1 MNNNIDKIYTKKQQE
16 IYSEVGSRDWFM
28 LILHGAKR
36 SGKTQLNN
44 DLFLRELIRVRKIA
58 DMEGVEKPQYILAG
72 FSISTIYQNVLI
84 EISSKYGIDFKFD
97 KLGNFTL
104 CGVYVVQVGHGKVD
118 GLGRIR
124 GMTAYGA
131 YINEASL
138 ANEQVFDEIRS
149 RCSGKGAR
157 ILCDTNPD
165 NPEHWLKK
173 EYIDNPTDRILSYK
187 FTIFDNT
194 FLDKRYLQSTIET
207 TPAGM
212 FTERNI
218 YGNWVSGDGM
228 VYKDFDGQKHFID
241 DIKDYNFKKYI
252 AGVDWGYGHYG
263 AIVVFGVTD
272 DDKYIMIE
280 EHAKTGEEIDYW
292 VDIAKG
298 IKERYGNIPFYCDSA
313 RVEHIDRF
321 INEGLKAYLANKAVI
336 PGIEYVAT
344 LYKTNKLFIYK
355 PIAKRFSEEIYS
367 YVWSDRA
374 GADKVKEE
382 FDDVQDAIRYALYT
396 DKADGGIKTMSRKVL
411 GI

>member
-1 MNNNIDKIYTKKQQE
+1 MIRLKEIYTDKQIE
-16 IYSEVGSRDWFM
+16 ILRKTQSQDWFM
-28 LILHGAKR
+28 LINHGAKR
-36 SGKTQLNN
+36 SGKTVLNN
-44 DLFLRELIRVRKIA
+44 DLFLMELRRVRDIA
-58 DMEGVEKPQYILAG
+58 KTEGVDEPMYILAG
-72 FSISTIYQNVLI
+72 V
-84 EISSKYGIDFKFD
+84 SSKTIQNNILTELTNKYDIDFKFD
-97 KLGNFTL
+97 KHGSFKMFGVKIIQAFT
-104 CGVYVVQVGHGKVD
+104 GTIG
-118 GLGRIR
+118 GLGGIR

-138 ANEQVFDEIRS
+138 ARREVFDEIVS

-228 VYKDFDGQKHFID
+228 VYKDFDRDKHFID
-241 DIKDYNFKKYI
+241 DITDYRFKRYI

-263 AIVVFGVTD
+263 AIVVFGITED
-272 DDKYIMIE
+272 NDYIMIDE
-280 EHAKTGEEIDYW
+280 VAETQKEIDW
-292 VDIAKG
+292 WANEAK
-298 IKERYGNIPFYCDSA
+298 KLNEKYPRLVFYCDSA

-321 INEGLKAYLANKAVI
+321 INDGLDARLASKKVI
-336 PGIEYVAT
+336 EGIEQVAI
-344 LYKTNKLFIYK
+344 LYKACKLFIFE
-355 PIAKRFSEEIYS
+355 PVAKRFKEEIYS
-367 YVWSDRA
+367 YVWETNTTTDQI
-374 GADKVKEE
+374 KKEY
-382 FDDVQDAIRYALYT
+382 DDVMDAMRYAIYT
-396 DKADGGIKTMSRKVL
+396 DTKDGGGKIKTFR
-411 GI
+411 GDFI

>member
-1 MNNNIDKIYTKKQQE
+1 MTRLQEFYTDKQIE
-16 IYSEVGSRDWFM
+16 ILRKTQSQDWFM
-28 LILHGAKR
+28 LINHGAKR
-36 SGKTQLNN
+36 SGKTVLNN
-44 DLFLRELIRVRKIA
+44 DLFLMELRRVRDIA
-58 DMEGVEKPQYILAG
+58 KAEGVDEPMYILAG
-72 FSISTIYQNVLI
+72 V
-84 EISSKYGIDFKFD
+84 SSKTIQNNILTELTNKYDIDFKFD
-97 KLGNFTL
+97 KHGSFKMFGVKIIQAFT
-104 CGVYVVQVGHGKVD
+104 GTIG
-118 GLGRIR
+118 GLGGIR

-138 ANEQVFDEIRS
+138 ARREVFDEIVS

-218 YGNWVSGDGM
+218 YGNWVTGDGM
-228 VYKDFDGQKHFID
+228 VYKDFDREKHFID
-241 DIKDYNFKKYI
+241 DITEYRFKRYI

-272 DDKYIMIE
+272 DDRYIMIE

-298 IKERYGNIPFYCDSA
+298 IKNKYGNIPFYCDSA
-313 RVEHIDRF
+313 RMEHINRF
-321 INEGLKAYLANKAVI
+321 RREGVAAFKGDKAVI
-336 PGIEYVAT
+336 AGIECVAT
-344 LYKTNKLFIYK
+344 MYKSGKLLIYS
-355 PIAKRFSEEIYS
+355 PIAKRFKQEIYS
-367 YVWSDRA
+367 YVWSD
-374 GADKVKEE
+374 KVGDEAVKKE

-396 DKADGGIKTMSRKVL
+396 DSAKGKMITFSKRQL
-411 GI
+411 GV

>member
-1 MNNNIDKIYTKKQQE
+1 MKKKINKLLTKKQQE
-16 IYSEVGSRDWFM
+16 IYAEIGKKDWFM

-44 DLFLRELIRVRKIA
+44 DLFLKELIRVRKIA
-58 DMEGVEKPQYILAG
+58 DMEGVEIPQYILAG
-72 FSISTIYQNVLI
+72 FSKSTIYQNVLI
-84 EISSKYGIDFKFD
+84 ELSSKYGIDFKFD

-131 YINEASL
+131 YVNEASL

-157 ILCDTNPD
+157 VLCDTNPD

-173 EYIDNPTDRILSYK
+173 KYLDNPTDRIISYK
-187 FTIFDNT
+187 FTIFDNN
-194 FLDKRYLQSTIET
+194 FLDERYMQDTIKT

-228 VYKDFDGQKHFID
+228 VYKDFDGDKHFIE
-241 DIKDYNFKKYI
+241 DISDYRFKKYI
-252 AGVDWGYGHYG
+252 AGVDWGYGHFG

-272 DDKYIMIE
+272 DGKYIMIE

-298 IKERYGNIPFYCDSA
+298 IKKRYGNIPFYCDSA

-321 INEGLKAYLANKAVI
+321 INEGLKAYLANKSVI

-344 LYKTNKLFIYK
+344 LYKTNKLYIYK
-355 PIAKRFSEEIYS
+355 PVAKRFSEEIYS
-367 YVWSDRA
+367 YVWADTA

-396 DKADGGIKTMSRKVL
+396 DKADGGIKTIKKSVF